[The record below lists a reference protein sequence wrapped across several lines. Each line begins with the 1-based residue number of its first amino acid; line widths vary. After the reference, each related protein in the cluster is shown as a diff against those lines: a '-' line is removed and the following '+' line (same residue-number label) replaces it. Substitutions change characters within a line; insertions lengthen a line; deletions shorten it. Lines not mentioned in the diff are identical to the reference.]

1 MKNLFRFLFCIF
13 LTACGSEEDSA
24 NDNAINLPA
33 SISANVSSLSFE
45 NTMVTQVSDS
55 QVIIISA
62 ENTTSEINIST
73 PDGYEISTDNNLFF
87 EDISFVPEISNEI
100 FIRFA
105 PNEAINYNSFLVISS
120 NEINNNVNINLFG
133 YGTPLLYNYQT
144 FENQSL
150 GFGGGFSQSA
160 IQVFNL
166 HNDLAEIE
174 QIKMYL
180 QINCPNSTGCD
191 DWDRFANVK
200 VKDQSTGSWYEI
212 ARYIT
217 PYHTGTQVLPRGLEF
232 DVTDFKSLLTGSVEL
247 RIYIENW
254 TQNAD
259 IVSLDF
265 DYIDGTPDY
274 NYYAVSEILG
284 FHANSIA
291 GVPYG
296 VFNDLDLN
304 KNIQIPSNAES
315 SHLRTIISGWGHATP
330 EDLDGRP
337 CAEWCYRTHNIKI
350 NNSVTFQHNM
360 DAIGCSSN
368 PINNEQNPGNW
379 MSDRAGWCP
388 GMAVPVRIDHLGQS
402 FSGNSFDFEYE
413 FENWVSDGGV
423 IDPSYQPG
431 AYYATSSYIVVK
443 SNTEI
448 SSPTVIN

>member
-1 MKNLFRFLFCIF
+1 MKNLFRLLFCIF

-24 NDNAINLPA
+24 NENAINLPA

-73 PDGYEISTDNNLFF
+73 PAGYEISTDNNLFF

-120 NEINNNVNINLFG
+120 NEINNNININLFG

-180 QINCPNSTGCD
+180 QINCPNSTRCD

-200 VKDQSTGSWYEI
+200 VKDQSTGNWYEI

-388 GMAVPVRIDHLGQS
+388 GMAVPVRIDDLGQS

>member
-1 MKNLFRFLFCIF
+1 MKNLFRLLFCIF
-13 LTACGSEEDSA
+13 LVACGSEEDSG
-24 NDNAINLPA
+24 NGNEINLPA
-33 SISANVSSLSFE
+33 SISANVSSLSFG

-62 ENTTSEINIST
+62 ENTTSEINISA
-73 PDGYEISTDNNLFF
+73 PIGYEISNDNNLFF
-87 EDISFVPEISNEI
+87 ENISFIPEISNEI

-105 PNEAINYNSFLVISS
+105 PIEAVSYTSFLVISS
-120 NEINNNVNINLFG
+120 NEINNDININLFG
-133 YGTPLLYNYQT
+133 YGTPLLYNYQA

-160 IQVFNL
+160 IQFFDL
-166 HNDLAEIE
+166 HNDLSEIE

-284 FHANSIA
+284 FHSNSID

-296 VFNDLDLN
+296 VSNDLDLN

-315 SHLRTIISGWGHATP
+315 LHLRTIISGWGHATP
-330 EDLDGRP
+330 TDPDGRP

-350 NNSVTFQHNM
+350 NNSLTFQHNM
-360 DAIGCSSN
+360 GPIGCSSN
-368 PINNEQNPGNW
+368 PINNEQSPGNW
-379 MSDRAGWCP
+379 MPDRAGWCP
-388 GMAVPVRIDHLGQS
+388 GMAVPVRIDDLDES

-413 FENWVSDGGV
+413 FENWVSDGG
-423 IDPSYQPG
+423 STSGQSG

>member
-1 MKNLFRFLFCIF
+1 M
-13 LTACGSEEDSA
+13 
-24 NDNAINLPA
+24 
-33 SISANVSSLSFE
+33 
-45 NTMVTQVSDS
+45 
-55 QVIIISA
+55 
-62 ENTTSEINIST
+62 
-73 PDGYEISTDNNLFF
+73 
-87 EDISFVPEISNEI
+87 
-100 FIRFA
+100 
-105 PNEAINYNSFLVISS
+105 
-120 NEINNNVNINLFG
+120 
-133 YGTPLLYNYQT
+133 LYNYQT

-200 VKDQSTGSWYEI
+200 VKDQSTGNWYEI

-330 EDLDGRP
+330 TDLDGRP

-388 GMAVPVRIDHLGQS
+388 GMAVPVRIDDLGQS

>member
-1 MKNLFRFLFCIF
+1 MKNLFRLLFCIF

-24 NDNAINLPA
+24 NENAINLPA

-45 NTMVTQVSDS
+45 NTMVTRVSDS

-73 PDGYEISTDNNLFF
+73 PAGYEISTDNNLFF

-120 NEINNNVNINLFG
+120 NEINNNININLFG

-388 GMAVPVRIDHLGQS
+388 GMAVPVRIDDLGQS

>member
-1 MKNLFRFLFCIF
+1 MKNLFRLLFCIF

-73 PDGYEISTDNNLFF
+73 PAGYEISTDNNLFF

-388 GMAVPVRIDHLGQS
+388 GMAVPVRIDDLGQS

>member
-1 MKNLFRFLFCIF
+1 MKNLFRLLFCIF

-24 NDNAINLPA
+24 NENAINLPA

-73 PDGYEISTDNNLFF
+73 PAGYEISTDNNLFF

-120 NEINNNVNINLFG
+120 NEINNNININLFG

-265 DYIDGTPDY
+265 DYIYGTPDY

-388 GMAVPVRIDHLGQS
+388 GMAVPVRIDDLGQS

>member
-1 MKNLFRFLFCIF
+1 MKNLFRLLFCIF

-73 PDGYEISTDNNLFF
+73 PAGYEISTDNNLFF

-105 PNEAINYNSFLVISS
+105 PNEAISYNSFLVISS

-350 NNSVTFQHNM
+350 NNSPTFQHYM
-360 DAIGCSSN
+360 GPIGCPSN
-368 PINNEQNPGNW
+368 PINNEQEPGNW
-379 MSDRAGWCP
+379 QPNRAGWCP
-388 GMAVPVRIDHLGQS
+388 GMAVPVRTNNIDSSLNGS
-402 FSGNSFDFEYE
+402 PFIFEYD
-413 FENWVSDGGV
+413 FQDWTSNGAGGNAFYAISTYV
-423 IDPSYQPG
+423 I
-431 AYYATSSYIVVK
+431 VK
-443 SNTEI
+443 SNSEI
-448 SSPTVIN
+448 NPAVIQD

>member
-1 MKNLFRFLFCIF
+1 MKNLFRLLFCIF

-24 NDNAINLPA
+24 NENAINLPA

-73 PDGYEISTDNNLFF
+73 PAGYEISTDNNLFF

-105 PNEAINYNSFLVISS
+105 PNEAISYNSFLVISS

-388 GMAVPVRIDHLGQS
+388 GMAVPVRIDDLGQS

>member
-1 MKNLFRFLFCIF
+1 MKNLFRLLFCIF

-24 NDNAINLPA
+24 NENAINLPA

-45 NTMVTQVSDS
+45 NTMVTLVSDS

-62 ENTTSEINIST
+62 ENTTSEIHIST
-73 PDGYEISTDNNLFF
+73 PAGYEISTDNNLFF

-120 NEINNNVNINLFG
+120 NEINNNININLFG

-200 VKDQSTGSWYEI
+200 VKDQSTGNWYEI

-388 GMAVPVRIDHLGQS
+388 GMAVPVRIDDLGQS

>member
-1 MKNLFRFLFCIF
+1 MKNLFRLLFCIF

-24 NDNAINLPA
+24 NENAINLPA

-62 ENTTSEINIST
+62 ENTTSEINISR
-73 PDGYEISTDNNLFF
+73 PAGYEISTDNNLFF

-105 PNEAINYNSFLVISS
+105 QNEAINYNSFLVISS
-120 NEINNNVNINLFG
+120 NEINYNININLFG

-200 VKDQSTGSWYEI
+200 VKEQSRGSWYEI

-217 PYHTGTQVLPRGLEF
+217 PYYTGTQVLPRGLEF

-388 GMAVPVRIDHLGQS
+388 GMAVPVRIDDLGQS

>member
-1 MKNLFRFLFCIF
+1 MKNLFRLLFCIF

-24 NDNAINLPA
+24 NENAINLPA

-73 PDGYEISTDNNLFF
+73 PAGYEISTDNNLFF

-120 NEINNNVNINLFG
+120 NEINNNININLFG

-388 GMAVPVRIDHLGQS
+388 GMAVPVRIDDLGQS